1 MQELSTK
8 IKTHRVSELQL
19 NMFQQNKDET
29 VLKVIYVTATN
40 ALQIFFVFKSV
51 YKLLTAKTNNHHP
64 LGQS

>member
-1 MQELSTK
+1 MQQLSTN
-8 IKTHRVSELQL
+8 IKTHQVSELQL

-40 ALQIFFVFKSV
+40 ALNFVVVFNSGC
-51 YKLLTAKTNNHHP
+51 KLLTAKTNIHHP